1 MGRWKRRR
9 RPPGGSADRGGA
21 APLPAG
27 LGGAAAPEE
36 RCASWTAR
44 RGAGRPAARAR
55 GLAPPVRPVGSGTPA
70 ARHGRPVLRRLTAA
84 APQRGSTCRRLPG
97 LSRSLGRCGSAQR
110 CAAPPPPPWPV
121 GVPAVSPRTV
131 CGVCCSLDRRGS
143 SGPRTGVRA
152 VVQLEFGKASVD
164 RVCAADAPARVS
176 EAEPKY
182 YLKLELAVFPSLCK
196 SQGGE
201 TRTGLMCAALRICS
215 CGFSQ

>member
-36 RCASWTAR
+36 RCAPWTAR

-110 CAAPPPPPWPV
+110 CAAPPPSVAGRCPRS
-121 GVPAVSPRTV
+121 VPAHCVR
-131 CGVCCSLDRRGS
+131 CLLL
-143 SGPRTGVRA
+143 SGPPRFLGAAYRSAGCRAAGVWEGIGRQGVRCRRTR
-152 VVQLEFGKASVD
+152 ESV
-164 RVCAADAPARVS
+164 
-176 EAEPKY
+176 
-182 YLKLELAVFPSLCK
+182 
-196 SQGGE
+196 
-201 TRTGLMCAALRICS
+201 
-215 CGFSQ
+215 